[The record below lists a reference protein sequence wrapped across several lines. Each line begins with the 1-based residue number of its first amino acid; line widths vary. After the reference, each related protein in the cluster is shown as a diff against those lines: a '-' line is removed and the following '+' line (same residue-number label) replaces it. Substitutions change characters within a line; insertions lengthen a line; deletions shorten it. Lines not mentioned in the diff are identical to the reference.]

1 MADFFKDLVT
11 VLLGAGGVSVVFGA
25 LVKSWFTL
33 QLEKFRREQN
43 TQLEAIKADLNVVA
57 KLRGTA
63 EEKKAQVAGEVLVG
77 ALRYLDA
84 LSAVVSAGIWAAP
97 TSTER
102 ESTLAAEY
110 EARWKFAE
118 PFAEEFRRA
127 WVAAEVFLP
136 EQAADLMEALWKE
149 KAEIQANQMTAIAM
163 ANQRGA
169 GFDPSFHKRGFGQVP
184 KNALDGLRAKFKVT
198 LRPLAQLQ
206 AATSTPAS

>member
-1 MADFFKDLVT
+1 MADFFKELVT

-33 QLEKFRREQN
+33 QLEKFKREQSA
-43 TQLEAIKADLNVVA
+43 QLEAIKADLSVVA
-57 KLRGTA
+57 KLRSTA
-63 EEKKAQVAGEVLVG
+63 EERKAQVAGEVLVG

-84 LSAVVSAGIWAAP
+84 LSAVVSLGMWAAP
-97 TSTER
+97 ADAER
-102 ESTLAAEY
+102 DSKMTAEY

-136 EQAADLMEALWKE
+136 EDAADLMEALWKE

-163 ANQRGA
+163 AGQRGP
-169 GFDPSFHKRGFGQVP
+169 GFDPSFHKRGYGQVP
-184 KNALDGLRAKFKVT
+184 KGALDDLRARFKGT

-206 AATSTPAS
+206 GAASRAAA